1 MRCSVVAYVY
11 SVIVYKEVCGDFEYL
26 RFNGE
31 WFSSMV
37 EGVGVAQ

>member
-1 MRCSVVAYVY
+1 MHSVVA
-11 SVIVYKEVCGDFEYL
+11 YKEVCGDSEYL